1 MSDAQ
6 PYQVM
11 PDLDSEKYERLKED
25 IANNGIEYPIILDGE
40 GEIIDG
46 HHRYEAWTD
55 LGRDPDDLPTRV
67 VDDTSEDNYH
77 RAYRAN
83 LLRRDLSDGTKRD
96 VVKQYLLEHPDRVA
110 EDTQEAIADDLGV
123 ARVTVTR
130 AIDSLQENGKLVQ
143 VDELTTDEKREQ
155 VRTYVEDNPN
165 ASNREVAREV
175 DCDVT
180 HVTVGNWRNEW
191 NIDNP
196 NTGLDTFTNSKTEAE
211 KAIDIAQTATDDNSN
226 DEVRKT
232 AREKIGEISAG
243 DTTPEEATKEVEKA
257 TEIAEDEKR
266 REEQRESFEQTLMDN
281 DAVEVHHGDFA
292 TILESYD
299 DESIDH
305 IVTDPPYNEEA
316 LPLWRQLAT
325 VAERVLKPGGLLIAY
340 SGQFFLP
347 DVFETLGD
355 ELEYLWQFV
364 VTHEQ
369 PNYFIKH
376 DIGIKYKPVV
386 VFAKPPIGRPN
397 RQMHD
402 VISIGE
408 MEKGEHEW
416 QQPVIEAS
424 KLIEGLTEPN
434 DIVCDPMCGSGT
446 FGVAALRSDRRAVLI
461 DIEEEAVAKTRK
473 RIGEVVFNE

>member
-1 MSDAQ
+1 MSDSQ

-46 HHRYEAWTD
+46 HHRHEAWID

-67 VDDTSEDNYH
+67 VDDASEDNYH

-110 EDTQEAIADDLGV
+110 EDTQEAIAEDLGV
-123 ARVTVTR
+123 SKKTVNR
-130 AIDSLQENGKLVQ
+130 AIEQLRENGKLCQ
-143 VDELTTDEKREQ
+143 VTQITTDEKRDQ
-155 VRTYVEDNPN
+155 VRSYVEDNPD
-165 ASNREVAREV
+165 ASNREVSREV

-191 NIDNP
+191 DIDNP

-211 KAIDIAQTATDDNSN
+211 KAINIAQTATDDNSN

-232 AREKIGEISAG
+232 AKEKIDEISAG

-257 TEIAEDEKR
+257 TEIAEDEQR
-266 REEQRESFEQTLMDN
+266 RKKQRESFEQTLTN
-281 DAVEVHHGDFA
+281 DSAVEVHQGDFA
-292 TILESYD
+292 AVLEDYD

-305 IVTDPPYNEEA
+305 IVTDPPYNEGA
-316 LPLWRQLAT
+316 LSLWRQLAT

-347 DVFETLGD
+347 DVFETLGG

-386 VFAKPPIGRPN
+386 VFAKPPAGRPN

-402 VISIGE
+402 VISTGE

-416 QQPVIEAS
+416 QQSVIEAS
-424 KLIEGLTEPN
+424 ELIEGLTEPN
-434 DIVCDPMCGSGT
+434 EIVCDPMCGSGT
-446 FGVAALRSDRRAVLI
+446 FGVAALRSNRRAVLI

-473 RIGEVVFNE
+473 RVSEVVSNE